1 MIIALILALLSTA
14 AHATPMLAYH
24 VAPEPMHPVLMRAR
38 PGVAWPD
45 LPMPDM
51 ATCQRE
57 ALKLASMPALSI
69 IALCVDRTP
78 TEGVKR
84 WKPMQ

>member
-1 MIIALILALLSTA
+1 MTIALILALLSGA
-14 AHATPMLAYH
+14 AHAMPILIDDNPYRPIVAA
-24 VAPEPMHPVLMRAR
+24 APEPMKPILMRAR

-51 ATCQRE
+51 AACQRE

-69 IALCVDRTP
+69 IALCVDRSAAP
-78 TEGVKR
+78 
-84 WKPMQ
+84 